1 MEKLY
6 KLAVNT
12 WKQLKE
18 KVEKFDGSL
27 EELYDELGGHNLKDD
42 LFDVN
47 YSCFCATI
55 GIKNNQLFLY
65 DNIELWNDK
74 EYELVGYFDVNWLEE
89 RVNKREGN

>member
-1 MEKLY
+1 MSNKELY
-6 KLAVNT
+6 KKAVEN
-12 WKQLKE
+12 WYKLEDIVKNF
-18 KVEKFDGSL
+18 KGSL
-27 EELYDELGGHNLKDD
+27 EELCNKLYGHNFEDD

-74 EYELVGYFDVNWLEE
+74 EYELVGYFEIEQLKKEIS
-89 RVNKREGN
+89 